1 MDGPHLGPGADDQ
14 QRDPSAATPSDRR
27 LSPGATAFLGLGLS
41 IGLCFA
47 LMVGLGVLLDGW
59 LGTSPILL
67 LVGLGLGTVLA
78 VLMAVATV
86 RKYL

>member
-1 MDGPHLGPGADDQ
+1 M
-14 QRDPSAATPSDRR
+14 
-27 LSPGATAFLGLGLS
+27 GLGLS

-47 LMVGLGVLLDGW
+47 LMVGLGVLADTW
-59 LGTSPILL
+59 LGTSPVLL

>member
-1 MDGPHLGPGADDQ
+1 MDEPHLGPGADDQ
-14 QRDPSAATPSDRR
+14 RGDPSAATPSDRR